1 MTDWQA
7 IPHDSCTDH
16 SLFHH
21 PELAHLYRTLLTPPN
36 DTVADVERYRY
47 DLCIPQPS
55 NSKIEVVAV
64 YQSLYYSWQGM
75 DTAMKHELLLNCT
88 PVDSCPKWRYS
99 HTAMYLITRVNYT
112 ASSSGICLNYIHND
126 ELPTSDSE
134 PPHYAAGDAIL
145 CTSGLGSSSCFILDP
160 ECQNGNQTLSLADQ
174 SLLAE
179 AHVQSLQVVEKAV
192 YEKAVSECV
201 SAGEHCHWIPD
212 SRITHK
218 HCSDCQPICR
228 STQHTLNFVQF
239 TIGMA
244 FFISTLHLMFTGIF
258 LLLSNSVSK
267 PFQVIHNT
275 KFYSLCLCHKSLYYI
290 NIITQGVSTGS
301 MTALMGIVR
310 STAPIWRKL
319 TMHSLIIY
327 DILYTNKSA

>member
-1 MTDWQA
+1 MLTVVGLTCTITSLLVMTDWQA

-21 PELAHLYRTLLTPPN
+21 PELAHLYRSLLTPLN
-36 DTVADVERYRY
+36 GTVADVEGYRY

-55 NSKIEVVAV
+55 NSKIELLAV

-75 DTAMKHELLLNCT
+75 DTAMKHELLLNCI
-88 PVDSCPKWRYS
+88 PVDSCPKWSCS
-99 HTAMYLITRVNYT
+99 HTAMYFITRVNYT

-134 PPHYAAGDAIL
+134 PPHYAAGNAIL
-145 CTSGLGSSSCFILDP
+145 CTSGLGSSSCFILDL
-160 ECQNGNQTLSLADQ
+160 ECQNENQTLSLADQ

-179 AHVQSLQVVEKAV
+179 AHIQSLQVVENAV
-192 YEKAVSECV
+192 YQKAVSECEN
-201 SAGEHCHWIPD
+201 AGEHCHWIPD

-228 STQHTLNFVQF
+228 STRHTLNFVQF
-239 TIGMA
+239 IIGML
-244 FFISTLHLMFTGIF
+244 FSLSTMHLMFTGVF

-267 PFQVIHNT
+267 PFQVNH
-275 KFYSLCLCHKSLYYI
+275 F
-290 NIITQGVSTGS
+290 
-301 MTALMGIVR
+301 R
-310 STAPIWRKL
+310 
-319 TMHSLIIY
+319 
-327 DILYTNKSA
+327 